1 MFLTRPREIV
11 PFVYCSTIL
20 PGIRITHIYNIERLA
35 VEYPTVKLITWTA
48 NAEELVAAA
57 AKLCY
62 ASDASS
68 IFDHTSVQKYLNT
81 LRSMGH
87 LSPFEHA
94 SYTYLLEGV
103 SRALTHQ
110 LVRHR
115 IASYSQR
122 SQRYVAHDTFEYIVP
137 PSFEGKTVETPV
149 GPVDAVEYFHQTMA
163 ASAEAYGRLRD
174 ALGTGESANQDAR
187 YVLPNAAETK
197 IMVTMNARE
206 LFHFFGE
213 RICERAQWEIRE
225 VAERMLALAKE
236 QTPVIFD
243 GIGPKCVQIE
253 KCPEGKK
260 SCGKF
265 AEKKDRYKATTIE

>member
-1 MFLTRPREIV
+1 ME
-11 PFVYCSTIL
+11 
-20 PGIRITHIYNIERLA
+20 H
-35 VEYPTVKLITWTA
+35 PTVRLVSWTE

-62 ASDASS
+62 ASDANT
-68 IFDHTSVQKYLNT
+68 IFDHASVSEYLNR
-81 LRSMGH
+81 LRGMGH

-94 SYTYLLEGV
+94 SYTFLLEGV

-122 SQRYVAHDTFEYIVP
+122 SQRYVAHDAFEYIVP
-137 PSFEGKTVETPV
+137 PSFEGKTVETPD
-149 GPVDAVEYFHQTMA
+149 GPMDAVEYYHRTMA

-174 ALGTGESANQDAR
+174 ALGGSGESANQDAR

-206 LFHFFGE
+206 LCHFFGE
-213 RICERAQWEIRE
+213 RICERAQWEIRA
-225 VAERMLALAKE
+225 VAEQMLELVKE
-236 QTPVIFD
+236 KTPVIFD
-243 GIGPKCVQIE
+243 GIGPKCVQMG
-253 KCPEGKK
+253 KCPEGKMT
-260 SCGKF
+260 CGKF
-265 AEKKDRYKATTIE
+265 AEKKERYGK